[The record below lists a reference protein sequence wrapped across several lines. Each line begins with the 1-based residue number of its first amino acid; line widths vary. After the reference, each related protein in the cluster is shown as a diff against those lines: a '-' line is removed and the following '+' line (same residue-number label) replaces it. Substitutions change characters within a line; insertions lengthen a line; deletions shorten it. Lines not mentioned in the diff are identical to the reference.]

1 MMQIHTSNREGHV
14 KPIEMHIHSFSLR
27 FQFKY
32 RTDFDVFSFIA
43 LAKAQGFTGVNISA
57 NGPGYRDLGGTTDAH
72 FEKVKDALVES
83 GMRCEID
90 TSDTRLDNLLK
101 MLDVAGKVNAECLRV
116 YTKYPPPLQS
126 QITQT
131 VEDLRGAIHTLER
144 TGIKLVFEN
153 HEDFQG
159 EVIADILSQVNHPLV
174 RALYDYGNSQM
185 VGEEPLDA
193 LKAMAPFVST
203 VHVKDH
209 VVVVGP
215 EHAWGNLWVQGVPMG
230 QGRLPIMEQTHRLYE
245 SGLRRFCFEN
255 VWGYA
260 APLKSHQVP
269 QSHCFGIDQASH
281 FLNGSDLPTEQ
292 AIDLEWKAF
301 EEAWGWYKTALTQQ
315 QYRIS
320 IPL

>member
-1 MMQIHTSNREGHV
+1 MMQTPTPDSKEKSKR
-14 KPIEMHIHSFSLR
+14 IEMHIHSFSLR

-32 RTDFDVFSFIA
+32 RTDFDVFGFIA
-43 LAKAQGFTGVNISA
+43 LAQAQGFTGVNISA
-57 NGPGYRDLGGTTDAH
+57 NGPRYRDLGGTTDAH
-72 FEKVKDALVES
+72 FEKVKNALLES

-90 TSDTRLDNLLK
+90 TSDTRLENLLK

-126 QITQT
+126 QITRT
-131 VEDLRGAIHTLER
+131 VEDLRAVIPALER
-144 TGIKLVFEN
+144 TGITLVFEN

-159 EVIADILSQVNHPLV
+159 KVIADILNQVHHPLV

-185 VGEEPLDA
+185 VCEEPLNA
-193 LKAMAPFVST
+193 LEAMAPFVST

-230 QGRLPIMEQTHRLYE
+230 QGRLPIMEQTQRLYDG
-245 SGLRRFCFEN
+245 GLRRFCFEN

-260 APLKSHQVP
+260 APLKSHTVP
-269 QSHCFGIDQASH
+269 KSDCFGIDPATP
-281 FLNGSDLPTEQ
+281 FLNGADLPKEV
-292 AIDLEWKAF
+292 AVDLEWKAF
-301 EEAWGWYKTALTQQ
+301 EAAWSWYKTALAQQ
-315 QYRIS
+315 HYQIGV
-320 IPL
+320 